1 MQRVL
6 AAPVDLP
13 PGALSE
19 LKGWLG
25 ITTPASDAALEAL
38 LRAGLELCEGFTG
51 QMPILA
57 ECEEMLPAIPGWQPL
72 ATRPVQA
79 ITALEAVAADGARA
93 ALSASAYA
101 VDLDAD
107 GTGRVMILNGGGVSR
122 IAVRVSAGLAADW
135 LTLPDALRQGV
146 VRYAA
151 FAWNERESAVPAAAL
166 PAAVAA
172 LWQPWRRMRLV

>member
-13 PGALSE
+13 GEALSE

-25 ITTPASDAALEAL
+25 ITTPASDAALAAL
-38 LRAGLELCEGFTG
+38 LRAGLELCEGFIG
-51 QMPILA
+51 QMPLVA
-57 ECEEMLPAIPGWQPL
+57 ECEEMLPAVPGWQAL

-79 ITALEAVAADGARA
+79 ITTLDALMATGERT
-93 ALSASAYA
+93 ALPASHYA
-101 VDLDAD
+101 LDLDAD
-107 GTGRVMILNGGGVSR
+107 GTGRVMVLNGAGASR
-122 IAVRVSAGLAADW
+122 ITVRFSAGLAADW
-135 LTLPDALRQGV
+135 STLPDALRQGV

-151 FAWNERESAVPAAAL
+151 NAWSERESAAPSPAL

-172 LWQPWRRMRLV
+172 LWQPWRRMRLL

>member
-13 PGALSE
+13 SEALSE

-25 ITTPASDAALEAL
+25 ITTPASDAALAAL
-38 LRAGLELCEGFTG
+38 LRAGLELCEGFIG
-51 QMPILA
+51 AMPLLS
-57 ECEEMLPAIPGWQPL
+57 ECEEMLPAVPGWQTL

-79 ITALEAVAADGARA
+79 ITALEAVLFDGTRT
-93 ALSASAYA
+93 ALPASAYA
-101 VDLDAD
+101 VELDAD
-107 GTGRVMILNGGGVSR
+107 GAGRIMVLNGGGASR
-122 IAVRVSAGLAADW
+122 IAVRFSAGMAEWAE
-135 LTLPDALRQGV
+135 LPDALRQGV

-151 FAWNERESAVPAAAL
+151 NAWSERESAVPAAAL

-172 LWQPWRRMRLV
+172 LWRPWRRMRLT